1 MRKQRLSNGKTL
13 THIQVTI
20 AELAYDEHNTNTGSD
35 THPLAFPGHPTSSSL
50 VARDGPSAESGPD
63 ESPSQTRGNPA
74 PSPAAVSSA
83 TLQSESAQ
91 GPWGL
96 RGSRVDCSSELQWSH
111 THTLTHIHSQT
122 HTHTHSQT
130 HTLTHIHSHSLTH
143 SHIHSHTH
151 THIHTHT
158 HTHTHSHTLTHT
170 HTLIYTH
177 SHTDT
182 HICTHTL
189 TLTQTHTLTHTLT
202 QLTHTHTQLKER
214 HKHDN
219 EEAPHGP
226 HDNEEAI
233 FMLCDLEQITQPL

>member
-74 PSPAAVSSA
+74 PSPAAISSA

-96 RGSRVDCSSELQWSH
+96 RGSRVDWSSELQWSH

-122 HTHTHSQT
+122 HTHTHK
-130 HTLTHIHSHSLTH
+130 HTH
-143 SHIHSHTH
+143 SHTYTHTHSHTHTYTLTLTH
-151 THIHTHT
+151 THIHTH
-158 HTHTHSHTLTHT
+158 SHT
-170 HTLIYTH
+170 HTL
-177 SHTDT
+177 SHTD
-182 HICTHTL
+182 I
-189 TLTQTHTLTHTLT
+189 HTLT
-202 QLTHTHTQLKER
+202 QLTHTHT
-214 HKHDN
+214 HTHT
-219 EEAPHGP
+219 HY
-226 HDNEEAI
+226 
-233 FMLCDLEQITQPL
+233 